1 MSIEITHHSI
11 QLRRGVTVAALGVLM
26 FGGVALMLAD
36 SLSVFAVSPPNVI
49 PYQGRLLN
57 ANGVPDASASRDF
70 QFRLYDSLA
79 AGTCLWS
86 NDDSS
91 CASDA
96 DLAVTLTDGLF
107 SENLGDTGAGY
118 AAIPDSVFAD
128 DASVFLEVEVEGEV
142 LSPRKQIG
150 AAAYA
155 LNADTLDGMDSTEFA
170 IVDDAFVQD
179 GNSFGAT
186 AVIGTNDTEDF
197 AIETDGTTRM
207 TVLSSGEVGI
217 GTATPFDTLSILGT
231 SGSTGIGID
240 DSTASGNTYLI
251 LNHIS
256 ASDSSEEIL
265 MNGDGTTGLNITN
278 QNSGTLGTDLTDVP
292 SSANFYTN
300 SGNSGGLILASQHAT
315 APRIFATGGIATG
328 NERLRID
335 SAGNVGIG
343 TTTPGETLEV

>member
-70 QFRLYDSLA
+70 QFRLFDSLA

-91 CASDA
+91 CVSDA

-155 LNADTLDGMDSTEFA
+155 FNADTLDGTALSVPADKDMTLTGGVNGF
-170 IVDDAFVQD
+170 
-179 GNSFGAT
+179 SF
-186 AVIGTNDTEDF
+186 
-197 AIETDGTTRM
+197 DGTTFSVDAANDRI
-207 TVLSSGEVGI
+207 GI
-217 GTATPFDTLSILGT
+217 GDASPAATLTVGASDAFQVNASGYVTLPAGSLASPSLNFSRETDTGLSEATIAGSGVPGPAPFISINCVKDGLIGIAATPVHTR
-231 SGSTGIGID
+231 
-240 DSTASGNTYLI
+240 Y
-251 LNHIS
+251 
-256 ASDSSEEIL
+256 
-265 MNGDGTTGLNITN
+265 
-278 QNSGTLGTDLTDVP
+278 
-292 SSANFYTN
+292 
-300 SGNSGGLILASQHAT
+300 
-315 APRIFATGGIATG
+315 
-328 NERLRID
+328 
-335 SAGNVGIG
+335 
-343 TTTPGETLEV
+343 